1 TLWRSTKGALSLPP
15 SPCSLP
21 IVRYLPFLSHN
32 LHKQLGHTYDP
43 IFKFYV
49 GRKLHIVSDTPDL
62 AKAVLRDQ
70 DEIVANHQQTVASSI
85 ITYGGQ
91 DILFSKDNSSLRHLR
106 KTFVFEVLN
115 NKNLEA
121 YDSLRRDEVRKTIK
135 NVFSRVGTPVNISE
149 ISFLTSSNVVTKVI
163 WKNFLENGAKDSH
176 LGAELQMVAAKIV
189 EIFERVNLSI
199 SSPVLRGVERD
210 MKKEQKNLDQTF
222 KSIIVDRIKYNS
234 KRSEDGVE
242 HQGKK
247 DFLQTLIKDAKSLN
261 IDQIESLLFDIM
273 IGGIGT
279 VTTLI
284 EWVMV
289 AILAH
294 HKNTYVER
302 FTAREYIKELT
313 ISEMAPTTQYNSL
326 SESDDKYLLIKVV
339 LTRDHLSIHDPFQPK
354 TVMDLLLPLIT
365 LVVACVFFIVAWI
378 RNVFKRPNKGI
389 LGKTLTEAAGAWPII
404 GHLHLFA
411 GSQAPHKLLGSLADK
426 YGPIFSIKIGVHR
439 ALVVSTPEMAKECLT
454 TNDIAF
460 AGRPKSMAVEL
471 LGYNYANFALGSYG
485 PFWRDMI
492 KITALELVPYRRHET
507 RSHLR
512 VLEVESSIADI
523 YRTWIANKGS
533 SGMVKVDMTQ
543 WFHNLIVNII
553 LKMIYGNRFS
563 AFVPSDVITGLRWL
577 DLGGYEKKMKKTAK
591 ELDVIMDRWLVDES
605 KDQVLMTGLLSRVKE
620 YYVKQDV
627 YGFSTDVIVKA
638 TCLAIYAGGTDA
650 TILTLTWA
658 LSLLVNNPLVLR
670 KAQQEVE
677 DHVGRERKVEEA
689 DLKNFVYLQ
698 AIVKETMRLYPS
710 VPLLIPH
717 ESIEDC
723 IVGGYAVPKG
733 TQLLINAWKIQN
745 DPKIWAN
752 PFEFQPERFLTS
764 DKNID
769 VKGQQFKLLPF
780 GSGRRMCLGMSL
792 ALEDMLLTLASIIH
806 AFEFLNPSNEPI
818 DMTVSPGWTNL
829 KATRLELLVAPRV
842 QADLYKV

>member
-1 TLWRSTKGALSLPP
+1 
-15 SPCSLP
+15 
-21 IVRYLPFLSHN
+21 
-32 LHKQLGHTYDP
+32 
-43 IFKFYV
+43 
-49 GRKLHIVSDTPDL
+49 TPDL
-62 AKAVLRDQ
+62 AKAVLHDQ
-70 DEIVANHQQTVASSI
+70 DEIVANHQQTVASTI

-91 DILFSKDNSSLRHLR
+91 DILFSKNNSSLRHLQ

-163 WKNFLENGAKDSH
+163 CKNFLENGAKDSH
-176 LGAELQMVAAKIV
+176 LGAELLMVAAKIV
-189 EIFERVNLSI
+189 EIFGRVNFSNIFPSI
-199 SSPVLRGVERD
+199 AWFDLQGVERD
-210 MKKEQKNLDQTF
+210 MKKEQKNLDQIF

-247 DFLQTLIKDAKSLN
+247 DFLQTLLELKDAKSLN
-261 IDQIESLLFDIM
+261 IDQIESLLLDIM
-273 IGGIGT
+273 IGGI
-279 VTTLI
+279 
-284 EWVMV
+284 
-289 AILAH
+289 
-294 HKNTYVER
+294 
-302 FTAREYIKELT
+302 
-313 ISEMAPTTQYNSL
+313 
-326 SESDDKYLLIKVV
+326 
-339 LTRDHLSIHDPFQPK
+339 
-354 TVMDLLLPLIT
+354 
-365 LVVACVFFIVAWI
+365 ACVFFIVAWI

-426 YGPIFSIKIGVHR
+426 YGPIFSIKIGVLR

-512 VLEVESSIADI
+512 VLEVKSSIADI

-533 SGMVKVDMTQ
+533 SVMVKVDMTQ

-563 AFVPSDVITGLRWL
+563 SGEQDGEQFKKAIRRFAELLSTFVPSDVITGLRWL

-620 YYVKQDV
+620 YVKQDV
-627 YGFSTDVIVKA
+627 YGLSTDVIVKA

-752 PFEFQPERFLTS
+752 PFDFQPERFLTS
-764 DKNID
+764 DKNVD

-806 AFEFLNPSNEPI
+806 AFDFLNPSNEPI